1 MKYVEIELLRD
12 VYCGPYH
19 NYEKGDLF
27 TIPLHEAEC
36 LVEIGLAKI
45 VRADICPQCNE
56 PFQQC
61 RFCKEEPKMRKEHF
75 DLMEQIA
82 FGATIWDREEAKL
95 IREIEQYDPELIEI
109 IPVEELEKITGERY
123 DGAQQIP
130 YFGAILTAKG
140 WNLL

>member
-1 MKYVEIELLRD
+1 
-12 VYCGPYH
+12 
-19 NYEKGDLF
+19 
-27 TIPLHEAEC
+27 
-36 LVEIGLAKI
+36 
-45 VRADICPQCNE
+45 
-56 PFQQC
+56 
-61 RFCKEEPKMRKEHF
+61 MRKEHF
-75 DLMEQIA
+75 DLMERIA

-95 IREIEQYDPELIEI
+95 IREIEQYDPELVEI